1 MQRKIVV
8 VTSPATDR
16 LVGIVK
22 ESEKY
27 LSESVLKERMDIDTL
42 GEAGVVKNS
51 KKFFTSVIKT
61 KTKLL

>member
-1 MQRKIVV
+1 M
-8 VTSPATDR
+8 
-16 LVGIVK
+16 GIVK